1 MSEETTKNESSEPV
15 LSEEDMLKLKQAIYQ
30 KLASSISFT
39 EVVQITNNMLAKEV
53 DERVASMSDEELLLA
68 NSELSDSEN
77 QN

>member
-15 LSEEDMLKLKQAIYQ
+15 LSEEEMLKLKQAIYQ